1 MWSVPSLPRSLEAA
15 LRDLRERLPRVRASA
30 AADLARHADPGERAR
45 VSAAL
50 VGALADEASE
60 VRARAAASL
69 GELGEGSAVDRLL
82 DLVDDV
88 DALVRQAAVEALGV
102 IGDARAV
109 DRLRQALRDG
119 PPEVRFQAAVALPR
133 LVDEAEAERLL
144 ARATADDD
152 PLVRHIALRVLE
164 ERLAGP
170 SGSPPAELPAVAA
183 AAARA
188 RLGDPSPNVRAAAAL
203 LLARAGDSAGAD
215 VLLAVV
221 EGHLEMADPD
231 DEAAA
236 VEAAGALGLRTA
248 LGALERRA
256 FGPSRFF
263 RERFPLV
270 ARTSLA
276 LLGHERA
283 RGEIVR
289 DLGSWSRERRHCAV
303 VAAGRARLGEARGP
317 LREMAQ
323 RAGVADPEAVAEAL
337 ARIDE
342 SEAP

>member
-1 MWSVPSLPRSLEAA
+1 MWSVPSLPRTLEAA

-30 AADLARHADPGERAR
+30 AADLSRHGDPSDRAR

-50 VGALADEASE
+50 IGALADEAPE

-69 GELGEGSAVDRLL
+69 GELAEGSAVDRLL
-82 DLVDDV
+82 DLVEDV
-88 DALVRQAAVEALGV
+88 DALVRQAAIEALGV

-109 DRLRQALRDG
+109 ERLRQALREG

-152 PLVRHIALRVLE
+152 ALVRHIALRVLE

-188 RLGDPSPNVRAAAAL
+188 RLGDPSPDVRAAAAL
-203 LLARAGDSAGAD
+203 LLARAGDTAGAD

-236 VEAAGALGLRTA
+236 VEAAGTLGLRAA

-256 FGPSRFF
+256 FGPARFF

-283 RGEIVR
+283 RGEIMR

-317 LREMAQ
+317 LQEMA
-323 RAGVADPEAVAEAL
+323 RREGSADPQAVAEAL
-337 ARIDE
+337 ARIGE
-342 SEAP
+342 SEAL